1 MKNTLIGI
9 AIGVVGTVAVIA
21 LVGMYRF
28 NFTDG
33 GDILPEPSAPQTSLM
48 TEAEARAL
56 AEVSCIKGGEALGAG
71 TYNPNSKTWW
81 FDANLNATQPGC
93 NPACVVFEETRTTE
107 INWRCTGIIP
117 PEEGMSAGKG
127 GNEEVIPNTLTGKT
141 WVLADATRAD
151 GTSFIPKRADAFT
164 LTFSE
169 DGSVSIGTDCNNM
182 GGQYTASGSSLGIQ
196 NIFST
201 MMYCEGSQE
210 SDFSALLGEVTA
222 HVVSASDLTLTNN
235 AGLRMRFK

>member
-1 MKNTLIGI
+1 
-9 AIGVVGTVAVIA
+9 
-21 LVGMYRF
+21 MYRF
-28 NFTDG
+28 NLTDG

-48 TEAEARAL
+48 TEVEARAL
-56 AEVSCIKGGEALGAG
+56 AEVSCVKGGEALGAG

-107 INWRCTGIIP
+107 INWRCTGLIP
-117 PEEGMSAGKG
+117 AEEGVSTGKG
-127 GNEEVIPNTLTGKT
+127 GNEEAIPNTLTGKT
-141 WVLADATRAD
+141 WVLADVTRAD

-169 DGSVSIGTDCNNM
+169 DGSVGIGTDCNNM
-182 GGQYTASGSSLGIQ
+182 GGQYSVSGPLLTIQ

-210 SDFSALLGEVTA
+210 GDFSALLGEVTA
-222 HVVSASDLTLTNN
+222 WDISANTLELSNS
-235 AGLRMRFK
+235 AGMRMWFK